1 MPDEGRLRRDLCEIG
16 RRMWMQGLVVATDGN
31 FSVRLSERHLLATPT
46 GVSKG
51 FMSPDEIVK
60 IDMTGTPVE
69 GFTRPSSEIR
79 MHLAIY
85 ERRPDVC
92 AVVHG
97 HPPTAT
103 GFAAAR
109 VSVPTEILTEAHTFL
124 GPVALVEYATPGT
137 ENVPQALARHV
148 KDHNLFLLANHG
160 AVAVG
165 SDLFQA
171 GYRMEALEQSARI
184 AITAR
189 LLGGAHAIEQSELAK
204 LQQIRAELGLL
215 PTEESCL
222 AAGDSCR
229 WAEPDETLVAQ
240 ITELVM
246 EALRE
251 QRKAAGNRN
260 GGDRACR

>member
-1 MPDEGRLRRDLCEIG
+1 MPQEGQLRRDLCEIG
-16 RRMWMQGLVVATDGN
+16 RRMWMQGLVAATDGN
-31 FSVRLSERHLLATPT
+31 FSVRLSEDRLLATPT
-46 GVSKG
+46 GVNKG

-60 IDMTGTPVE
+60 IDLGGQPVE
-69 GFTRPSSEIR
+69 GFTRPSSEIK

-109 VSVPTEILTEAHTFL
+109 VPVPTEILTEAHTFL
-124 GPVALVEYATPGT
+124 GPVAMVEYATPGST
-137 ENVPQALARHV
+137 SLPQALARHV
-148 KDHNLFLLANHG
+148 KEHNLFLLANHG

-171 GYRMEALEQSARI
+171 SYRMEALEQSAKI

-189 LLGGAHAIEQSELAK
+189 LLGGAQSIEQGELAK
-204 LQQIRAELGLL
+204 LQHIRGQLGLL
-215 PTEESCL
+215 PSEESCL
-222 AAGDSCR
+222 SDGEACGQAG
-229 WAEPDETLVAQ
+229 PDEEALVTR
-240 ITELVM
+240 ITELVL
-246 EALRE
+246 EALQQQGR
-251 QRKAAGNRN
+251 
-260 GGDRACR
+260 